1 MAKIHISNG
10 IVPTGTPSVNQYMK
24 EVKKTQGMDRELETQ
39 LISLA
44 QAGCIKSRNK
54 IIESNLR
61 FVVQVAKQYQG
72 MGVQFEDLIGFGNI
86 GLFEALDRFDS
97 SKKFK
102 FITYAVW
109 YIRAE
114 INKALNDLGRVVR
127 VPSHKTQTEVQT
139 IKSIHTPVGENDDS
153 ETYADRYLQS
163 PAEPSTRD
171 ISDLALDLNRAIAQL
186 KPKQAKALTLFYGI
200 GIEYPQCME
209 QIAEVLSIT
218 GERARQLVRQAEKD
232 ITKVPGIKMLEQYL

>member
-10 IVPTGTPSVNQYMK
+10 IVPTGIPSVNQYMK
-24 EVKKTQGMDRELETQ
+24 EVKKSRGMDRVIESQ

-72 MGVQFEDLIGFGNI
+72 MGVPFEDLIGFGNI
-86 GLFEALDRFDS
+86 GMFEALTKFDTT
-97 SKKFK
+97 KKFK

-109 YIRAE
+109 YIRSE
-114 INKALNDLGRVVR
+114 INKALNDLGRTVR
-127 VPSHKTQTEVQT
+127 VPSHKTKTEVQT
-139 IKSIHTPVGENDDS
+139 IKSIHTPVGDDDDS
-153 ETYADRYLQS
+153 ESYADRYLQS

-171 ISDLALDLNRAIAQL
+171 ISDLALDLNRAISQL
-186 KPKQAKALTLFYGI
+186 KPKQAIALSLFYGI
-200 GIEYPQCME
+200 GTEFAQSMD
-209 QIAEVLSIT
+209 QIAEKLSIT

>member
-10 IVPTGTPSVNQYMK
+10 IVPTGIPSVNQYMK
-24 EVKKTQGMDRELETQ
+24 EVKKSRVMDRSSESQ
-39 LISLA
+39 LILLA

-72 MGVQFEDLIGFGNI
+72 MGVPFEDLIGFGNI
-86 GLFEALDRFDS
+86 GLFEALTKFDAT
-97 SKKFK
+97 KKFK

-109 YIRAE
+109 YIRSE
-114 INKALNDLGRVVR
+114 ITKALTDLGRTVR
-127 VPSHKTQTEVQT
+127 VPAHKTKTEVQN
-139 IKSIHTPVGENDDS
+139 ILSIHTPVGDDDDES
-153 ETYADRYLQS
+153 YADRYLQS
-163 PAEPSTRD
+163 PAVPSAQDIRD
-171 ISDLALDLNRAIAQL
+171 LHLDLARAISQL

-200 GIEYPQCME
+200 GIEYPRSME
-209 QIAEVLSIT
+209 QIADNLSIT

-232 ITKVPGIKMLEQYL
+232 ITKVPGIKLLEQYL

>member
-10 IVPTGTPSVNQYMK
+10 IVPTNVSSVNRYMK
-24 EVKKTQGMDRELETQ
+24 EVKKAKPMARGVEAH
-39 LISLA
+39 LILLA
-44 QAGCIKSRNK
+44 QNGDLRARNK
-54 IIESNLR
+54 LIECNLR

-86 GLFEALDRFDS
+86 GLFEALERFDS
-97 SKKFK
+97 TKKVK

-139 IKSIHTPVGENDDS
+139 IKSIHAPVGEDDDS

-171 ISDLALDLNRAIAQL
+171 ISDLALDLNRAISQL
-186 KPKQAKALTLFYGI
+186 KTKQAIALSLFYGI
-200 GIEYPQCME
+200 GTEFAQSMD
-209 QIAEVLSIT
+209 QIAEKLSIT

-232 ITKVPGIKMLEQYL
+232 ITKIPGIKMLEQYL

>member
-10 IVPTGTPSVNQYMK
+10 IVPTNVSSVNRYMK
-24 EVKKTQGMDRELETQ
+24 EVKKAQSMDRELETQ
-39 LISLA
+39 LITLA
-44 QAGCIKSRNK
+44 QAGDLQARNK
-54 IIESNLR
+54 LIEGNLR

-86 GLFEALDRFDS
+86 GLFEALERF
-97 SKKFK
+97 
-102 FITYAVW
+102 TYAVW
-109 YIRAE
+109 YIRSE

-139 IKSIHTPVGENDDS
+139 IKSIHAPVGEDDDS

-163 PAEPSTRD
+163 PIEA
-171 ISDLALDLNRAIAQL
+171 SDREVKDLGLDLKRAIAQL

-209 QIAEVLSIT
+209 QIAEVLSVT
-218 GERARQLVRQAEKD
+218 GERARQLVRQAEIE